1 MDTITTIL
9 ILAGAVLTVV
19 WLWYTQARNDVLQDE
34 NARLHDEIFKLRR
47 QLAELAI
54 NNTLD

>member
-54 NNTLD
+54 NSTLD